1 MKSVKAITQDFMQ
14 SNLLCLLESVYEK
27 RGANMKIGGISIILI
42 LGIMNFILLL
52 FQISSG
58 LRWVRVPMTF
68 HRKIGIT
75 LFITA
80 FIHGT
85 LAILTQ

>member
-1 MKSVKAITQDFMQ
+1 
-14 SNLLCLLESVYEK
+14 
-27 RGANMKIGGISIILI
+27 MKIGGVSIILI
-42 LGIMNFILLL
+42 LGIANFILLL
-52 FQISSG
+52 FQLSSG
-58 LRWVRVPMTF
+58 MRWIRVPTNL
-68 HRKIGIT
+68 HRKTGIS